1 VTPATLFLA
10 GSISKPVAGGIV
22 MASSPREETM
32 GEAFVKTRVMNW
44 VLAVIQLLVGVAL
57 LFIKSSEPVE
67 VMGLIVGW
75 YVVLIGIP
83 IASAISLAGKADRV
97 FRTVVLVLNWGMI
110 LFTLLGIA
118 AALRNGTFNVLWVVG
133 ALAFLIPA
141 GVNVRALRSSL
152 RQTKESAT
160 AA

>member
-1 VTPATLFLA
+1 MQTFERDLSLCDRRD
-10 GSISKPVAGGIV
+10 V
-22 MASSPREETM
+22 MASSPREEAM

-57 LFIKSSEPVE
+57 LIKFNEPVE
-67 VMGLIVGW
+67 VIGLIVGW

-118 AALRNGTFNVLWVVG
+118 AALRNGTFNVLWIVG
-133 ALAFLIPA
+133 ALVVSIPA